1 MSSSSNTM
9 PLGGLEALVAAAS
22 AAKQASGSEKRTKKQ
37 RKGKDDQPAVQVSAS
52 SGIHAAGSYVGKLED
67 IS

>member
-1 MSSSSNTM
+1 M

-22 AAKQASGSEKRTKKQ
+22 AAKQASGSEKRARKQ

-52 SGIHAAGSYVGKLED
+52 SDILEYMRLART
-67 IS
+67 SES